1 MLLTF
6 SANKRTEH
14 ESSSG
19 KMKCCVKSR
28 ERKSSF
34 QFQTIVM
41 MTLGEYSFHL
51 AWLFIL
57 NSPFSYPVDW
67 MSSLGWTESLCIVWG
82 VCLMCSTDKMW
93 KKLLPTHSSKHCSVM
108 EKLSAHIS
116 SGSSSKILKF
126 SLMNYFPRFMTS
138 DLHLHSSPLVLPQH
152 ISLCVVFSVSSFLH
166 SSHYLWA
173 VQHSVAHKDV
183 TAI

>member
-28 ERKSSF
+28 ERESSF

-67 MSSLGWTESLCIVWG
+67 MSSLGWTESVCIVWG
-82 VCLMCSTDKMW
+82 VCLMCSIDEMW

-108 EKLSAHIS
+108 EKENSLHIS
-116 SGSSSKILKF
+116 SESSSKISNILFDELF
-126 SLMNYFPRFMTS
+126 SKIYDISPPSPQLTS
-138 DLHLHSSPLVLPQH
+138 LSLPQH
-152 ISLCVVFSVSSFLH
+152 ISLCVVFLFLH